1 MSKSQPTG
9 FVDRLAERG
18 LIDRWGFLSFAFGG
32 AVLILLAKSL
42 QANASVVAAGAVA
55 AMTAYALVVQRSGSG
70 RLRADQAGDNCYY
83 LGLVYTL
90 ISLSYAIFTFDP
102 ADTATTIVQ
111 GFGIALS
118 TTVMGLVL
126 RVFFHQSRPD
136 LVQTEDTAR
145 IELADAAGR
154 LKAELSSMVV
164 SFNDFGRQTRQSL
177 EELSVEVV
185 RSLNTA
191 REASDAAIRAA
202 SAEANVALAE
212 QNTEALAKA
221 KRMSAATEKVVA
233 GIERQAEALG
243 KAAAATDGISA
254 GLAAL
259 NDAASATRAAMQA
272 QAEHAGELNR
282 LQAEAQAS
290 SRDLRDAAVQLVEN
304 VRALDETAGRFD
316 SLVAARLAEVRAA
329 PEAIVADAR
338 ASLERALGE
347 LSTTLQA
354 TVAAQRDAAGDLAA
368 RTAES
373 LALAE
378 GHNRALEAELSRS
391 RENVAKVHAALVEM
405 TGRLA
410 DRLESEVA

>member
-1 MSKSQPTG
+1 MSQSQPTG

-18 LIDRWGFLSFAFGG
+18 LIDRWGFLTFALGG
-32 AVLILLAKSL
+32 AVLILLSKSL
-42 QANASVVAAGAVA
+42 QASATLIAAGAVA
-55 AMTAYALVVQRSGSG
+55 AMIAYALVVQRSGSG
-70 RLRADQAGDNCYY
+70 RLRGDQAGDNCYY

-145 IELADAAGR
+145 IELAEAAGR
-154 LKAELSSMVV
+154 LKTELSNMVV

-177 EELSVEVV
+177 EELSAEVV
-185 RSLNTA
+185 RSLNAT

-202 SAEANVALAE
+202 SADASAALAE
-212 QNTEALAKA
+212 QNAEALAKV
-221 KRMSAATEKVVA
+221 KRMSAASEKVVT

-259 NDAASATRAAMQA
+259 NEAASATRAEMRI
-272 QAEHAGELNR
+272 QAEQAGELNR
-282 LQAEAQAS
+282 LQAETQAN
-290 SRDLRDAAVQLVEN
+290 SRDLRDAAVQLLEN

-316 SLVAARLAEVRAA
+316 NLITARLAEVRSA
-329 PEAIVADAR
+329 PEALITEAR
-338 ASLERALGE
+338 VSLEQALGE
-347 LSTTLQA
+347 LTATLQA
-354 TVAAQRDAAGDLAA
+354 TVAGQREAAANLAS
-368 RTAES
+368 RTADS
-373 LALAE
+373 LTLAE
-378 GHNRALEAELSRS
+378 GHNRALEAELTRS
-391 RENVAKVHAALVEM
+391 RENVTKVHAALVEM

-410 DRLESEVA
+410 DRLESEGA

>member
-1 MSKSQPTG
+1 MSQSQPTG

-272 QAEHAGELNR
+272 QAEQAGELNR

-354 TVAAQRDAAGDLAA
+354 TVAAQRDAAGDLAE

-378 GHNRALEAELSRS
+378 GHNRALEAELGRS

>member
-1 MSKSQPTG
+1 MSQSHPTG

-42 QANASVVAAGAVA
+42 QANAAVVAAGAVA

-202 SAEANVALAE
+202 SAEANAALAE

-259 NDAASATRAAMQA
+259 NDAASVTRAAMQA
-272 QAEHAGELNR
+272 QAEQAGELNR

-316 SLVAARLAEVRAA
+316 RLVAARLAEVRAA
-329 PEAIVADAR
+329 PEAVVAEAR
-338 ASLERALGE
+338 VSLERALGE

-354 TVAAQRDAAGDLAA
+354 TVAAQRDAAADLAA

-373 LALAE
+373 LALAQ
-378 GHNRALEAELSRS
+378 GHNRALEAELGRS

-410 DRLESEVA
+410 NRLESEVA